1 MYSPQGF
8 PIMMGMAGM
17 PQSQRTSMG
26 GSLAEL
32 SNPLRGSVQGAVDES
47 AVFGQLPQWAQEYF
61 NAQGP
66 MGGTIEDRISQF
78 LPDYQSIVGQ
88 LASVG
93 ADVPYAF
100 RDGNYGASLSSP
112 VSQSGYFKGP
122 GSDSVLYEGTT
133 NFDPI
138 TGTPTYFLSGNK
150 KFMPTMNDF
159 KVRRPFQPDTPDLG
173 LYSEA
178 RLNYNKLLNSATSLP
193 EEAFRSNPS
202 LNQMALNDWARMSR
216 RGAF

>member
-47 AVFGQLPQWAQEYF
+47 AVFGQLPQWAQDYF

-66 MGGTIEDRISQF
+66 MGGTMEDRISQF
-78 LPDYQSIVGQ
+78 LPDYQSIVGR

-100 RDGNYGASLSSP
+100 RDGNYGASLSNPMRGENS
-112 VSQSGYFKGP
+112 YLRGP
-122 GSDSVLYEGTT
+122 GNEMALYEAYS
-133 NFDPI
+133 NVDPI
-138 TGTPTYFLSGNK
+138 TGRPVGGTFFTGN
-150 KFMPTMNDF
+150 TMRAPRLEDYRINKRF
-159 KVRRPFQPDTPDLG
+159 RPDPIDYKAYDRASQSFTDKLNAAPRFQAPIPPMMM
-173 LYSEA
+173 
-178 RLNYNKLLNSATSLP
+178 RNY
-193 EEAFRSNPS
+193 
-202 LNQMALNDWARMSR
+202 
-216 RGAF
+216 